1 VGPFLGVGLPKEGS
15 SIITLNEQTDY
26 STWEFIYDPRI
37 EQLYAKSSLFGGGI
51 ATSSGGLGSASGLSS
66 TTGGGLGAPTTPGNP
81 GAPADPNNPNNPT
94 PSPNPAPNPAP
105 TQNPQ

>member
-1 VGPFLGVGLPKEGS
+1 VGLSKDGN
-15 SIITLNEQTDY
+15 SIITLNEQTNY

-37 EQLYAKSSLFGGGI
+37 EQLYAKSSIFGGGI

-66 TTGGGLGAPTTPGNP
+66 TPTGGLGTPTTPNNP
-81 GAPADPNNPNNPT
+81 NTSTDPNNPNNPT
-94 PSPNPAPNPAP
+94 PAPNPAP

>member
-1 VGPFLGVGLPKEGS
+1 MGVGLSKDGN
-15 SIITLNEQTDY
+15 SIITLNEQTNY

-66 TTGGGLGAPTTPGNP
+66 TTGGGQTPTTPTSP
-81 GAPADPNNPNNPT
+81 TTPTDPNNPNNPT
-94 PSPNPAPNPAP
+94 PTPNPAPV
-105 TQNPQ
+105 QNPQ